1 MNFISPCMTSE
12 LSTEPASSST
22 RQRSATQ
29 KTITE
34 ALMRAN
40 KYHNATLKK
49 LKIYTDEEIDAAN
62 SEMERKR
69 RRFWNNKAE
78 QVATSKKTANLKKT
92 TQMGIIDVAW
102 TLRKTAFIE
111 TDARKTLDEEKV
123 LFRRREYERVTKAAQ
138 KKETIPKNLDRMAA
152 AHAAV
157 EKADKE
163 LNDYRMNFEKARTE
177 KERQAARQEFEVR
190 QTFMDG
196 AFTELKK
203 AQDATIK
210 SVKAKRKELDQK
222 LNVTDSEEACTST
235 DIEG

>member
-1 MNFISPCMTSE
+1 
-12 LSTEPASSST
+12 
-22 RQRSATQ
+22 
-29 KTITE
+29 
-34 ALMRAN
+34 
-40 KYHNATLKK
+40 
-49 LKIYTDEEIDAAN
+49 
-62 SEMERKR
+62 
-69 RRFWNNKAE
+69 
-78 QVATSKKTANLKKT
+78 
-92 TQMGIIDVAW
+92 
-102 TLRKTAFIE
+102 
-111 TDARKTLDEEKV
+111 
-123 LFRRREYERVTKAAQ
+123 
-138 KKETIPKNLDRMAA
+138 MAA

-203 AQDATIK
+203 TQDATIK

-222 LNVTDSEEACTST
+222 LNVTAKEACTST